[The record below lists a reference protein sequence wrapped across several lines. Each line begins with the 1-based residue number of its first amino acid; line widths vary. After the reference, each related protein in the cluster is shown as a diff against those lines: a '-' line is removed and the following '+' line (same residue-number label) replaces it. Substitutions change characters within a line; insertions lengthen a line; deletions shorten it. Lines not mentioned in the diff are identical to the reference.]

1 MTWRATLILPLVLV
15 TGCAT
20 TPSGDY
26 CDLTRPKYFESAAT
40 VDWLDE
46 NDRGL
51 LAQIVV
57 DNEVYREF
65 CGG

>member
-15 TGCAT
+15 TGRAT

>member
-1 MTWRATLILPLVLV
+1 VLV

-26 CDLTRPKYFESAAT
+26 CDLTRPKYFESVAT